1 MKQEEIN
8 IEDLKQDSRNFNKGC
23 EQGQELMERSFKEMG
38 AGRSILIDRNGNI
51 IAGIRAPFTQG
62 GGLRRGCGVKMAA

>member
-8 IEDLKQDSRNFNKGC
+8 IEDLKQDSRNFNKGT

-38 AGRSILIDRNGNI
+38 AGRSILID
-51 IAGIRAPFTQG
+51 IRAPFTQG
-62 GGLRRGCGVKMAA
+62 GGLRRGCGMLIAA

>member
-8 IEDLKQDSRNFNKGC
+8 IEDLKQDSRNFNKGS

-51 IAGIRAPFTQG
+51 IKGIRAPFTQG

>member
-8 IEDLKQDSRNFNKGC
+8 IEDLKQDSRNFNKGT

-51 IAGIRAPFTQG
+51 IKGIRAPFTQG